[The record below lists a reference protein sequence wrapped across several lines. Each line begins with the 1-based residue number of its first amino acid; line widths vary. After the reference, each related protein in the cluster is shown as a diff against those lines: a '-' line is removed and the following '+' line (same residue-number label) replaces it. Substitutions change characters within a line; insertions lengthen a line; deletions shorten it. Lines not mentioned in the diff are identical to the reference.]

1 MMIAW
6 KSASNHE
13 RLTRLCRDAIILRTM
28 SALAAR
34 ATEIDGK
41 GVEGGR
47 GGKMACMRVE
57 DGEGG
62 SVNTG
67 RGATNG

>member
-1 MMIAW
+1 MAW

-13 RLTRLCRDAIILRTM
+13 RLTRLCRDAIILRTI
-28 SALAAR
+28 SALAVR
-34 ATEIDGK
+34 ATEIVCKGK
-41 GVEGGR
+41 GAYVR
-47 GGKMACMRVE
+47 AE